1 MKLLAGT
8 SKGLFAIDGA
18 HDVTAV
24 LPERSVRDL
33 KASGGR
39 LLAGADTGLFA
50 SEDGGRT
57 WQPSGVD
64 GRTVWQICTGPNAG
78 EVYMGT
84 QPAGVFRSK
93 DDGRTWEEIASFAQ
107 APGAERWCVP
117 VTPRQSG
124 RARALVVDRDPQRL
138 WVGVEV
144 GGVVSTKDAGAT
156 WRLDLPGNNPD
167 IHMMVAHPAKPSVLF
182 ASTGYGRID
191 GVAEQIEGNAGMFRS
206 DDGGETWTYAW
217 RGVTPR
223 YARPLCIDPRSPYG
237 VTVAS
242 APTAFSSFKDE
253 GGAHAM
259 LYRSLDGGETWRSLC
274 DDVHSP
280 SAANFHGLVP
290 DPTAPGGVLVG
301 TDTGE
306 VWRVSDSAQW
316 TRLASG
322 LPSVLSILS
331 FAEVIH

>member
-1 MKLLAGT
+1 MKILAGT
-8 SKGLFAIDGA
+8 SKGLFAVDDSQDA
-18 HDVTAV
+18 KAV

-33 KASGGR
+33 EDSGGR

-57 WQPSGVD
+57 WRVSGLD
-64 GRTVWQICTGPNAG
+64 GRVVWQIFTGPRAG
-78 EVYMGT
+78 EVYVGT
-84 QPAGVFRSK
+84 QPAGLFRSK
-93 DDGRTWEEIASFAQ
+93 DDGRTWDEIESFAH
-107 APGAERWCVP
+107 APEAERWCVP

-124 RARALVVDRDPQRL
+124 RARALVVDRTDPQRL

-144 GGVVSTKDAGAT
+144 GGVVSTKNGGAT

-182 ASTGYGRID
+182 ASTGYGRLD
-191 GVAEQIEGNAGMFRS
+191 GVAEPVEGNAGIFRS
-206 DDGGETWTYAW
+206 DDGGETWQYAW

-223 YARPLCIDPRSPYG
+223 YARPLCVDLRAPYG

-242 APTAFSSFKDE
+242 APTAFSSYKDD

-259 LYRSLDGGETWRSLC
+259 LYRSEDGGETWRSLG
-274 DDVHSP
+274 DRDHSP

-290 DPTAPGGVLVG
+290 DPTSPGGVLVG

-306 VWRVSDSAQW
+306 VWRVSGGGQW
-316 TRLASG
+316 TLLASG
-322 LPSVLSILS
+322 LPSVLSIL
-331 FAEVIH
+331 ALA

>member
-1 MKLLAGT
+1 MKLFAGT
-8 SKGLFAIDGA
+8 SKGVFAVDDA
-18 HDVTAV
+18 QQATAV
-24 LPERSVRDL
+24 LPDRNVRDL
-33 KASGGR
+33 KASGQR
-39 LLAGADTGLFA
+39 LLAGAETGLFA

-64 GRTVWQICTGPNAG
+64 GRTVWQIFTGPHAG
-78 EVYMGT
+78 DVYVGT
-84 QPAGVFRSK
+84 QPAGLFHSK
-93 DDGRTWEEIASFAQ
+93 DDGRSWQEIESFAH
-107 APGAERWCVP
+107 APDAERWCVP
-117 VTPRQSG
+117 VKPRQPG
-124 RARALVVDRDPQRL
+124 RARALVVDRVDPRRV

-144 GGVVSTKDAGAT
+144 GGVVSTKDGGGS

-167 IHMMVAHPAKPSVLF
+167 IHMMVAYPATPSVLF

-206 DDGGETWTYAW
+206 DDGGETWRYAW

-223 YARPLCIDPRSPYG
+223 YARPLCIDPRPPYG

-253 GGAHAM
+253 GGAQAM
-259 LYRSLDGGETWRSLC
+259 LYRSEDHGESWRSLC
-274 DDVHSP
+274 DTAHSP
-280 SAANFHGLVP
+280 SAANFHGLVA
-290 DPTAPGGVLVG
+290 DPSSPGGVLVG

-306 VWRVSDSAQW
+306 VWRVSDRGEW

-322 LPSVLSILS
+322 LPPVMSIL
-331 FAEVIH
+331 AG

>member
-1 MKLLAGT
+1 MTILAGT
-8 SKGLFAIDGA
+8 STGLFAVDEA
-18 HDVTAV
+18 QHATAV
-24 LPERSVRDL
+24 LSERTVRDL
-33 KASGGR
+33 KESGGR

-57 WQPSGVD
+57 WQASGIA
-64 GRTVWQICTGPNAG
+64 GRVVWQIFVGPHAG
-78 EVYMGT
+78 EVYVGT
-84 QPAGVFRSK
+84 QPAGLFRSK
-93 DDGRTWEEIASFAQ
+93 DDGRTWDEMESFAHS
-107 APGAERWCVP
+107 PEAERWCVP
-117 VTPRQSG
+117 VKPRQPG
-124 RARALVVDRDPQRL
+124 RARALVVDRTDSQRV

-144 GGVVSTKDAGAT
+144 GGVVSTKNGGAS

-167 IHMMVAHPAKPSVLF
+167 IHMMVAHPTDPSVLF
-182 ASTGYGRID
+182 ASTGYGRLD

-206 DDGGETWTYAW
+206 DDGGETWQYAW

-223 YARPLCIDPRSPYG
+223 YARPLCIDPRPPYG

-253 GGAHAM
+253 GGAQAM
-259 LYRSLDGGETWRSLC
+259 VYRSTDGGATWRSLC
-274 DDVHSP
+274 DAAHSP

-290 DPTAPGGVLVG
+290 DPTSPGGVLIG

-306 VWRVSDSAQW
+306 VWRVSDDARW

-322 LPSVLSILS
+322 LPSVLSIL
-331 FAEVIH
+331 AR

>member
-1 MKLLAGT
+1 MKLFAGT
-8 SKGLFAIDGA
+8 SKGVFAIDDA
-18 HDVTAV
+18 QQTTAV
-24 LPERSVRDL
+24 LPDRNVRDL
-33 KASGGR
+33 KASGQR
-39 LLAGADTGLFA
+39 LLAGAETGLFA

-64 GRTVWQICTGPNAG
+64 GRTVWQIFTGPHAG
-78 EVYMGT
+78 DVYVGT
-84 QPAGVFRSK
+84 QPAGLFHSK
-93 DDGRTWEEIASFAQ
+93 DDGRSWQEIESFAH
-107 APGAERWCVP
+107 APDAERWCVP
-117 VTPRQSG
+117 VKPRQPG
-124 RARALVVDRDPQRL
+124 RARALVVDRVDPRRV

-144 GGVVSTKDAGAT
+144 GGVVSTKDGGGS

-167 IHMMVAHPAKPSVLF
+167 IHMMVAHPATPSVLF

-206 DDGGETWTYAW
+206 DDGGETWRYAW

-223 YARPLCIDPRSPYG
+223 YARPLCIDPRPPYG

-253 GGAHAM
+253 GGAQAM
-259 LYRSLDGGETWRSLC
+259 LYRSEDHGESWRSLC
-274 DDVHSP
+274 DTAHSP
-280 SAANFHGLVP
+280 SAANFHGLVA
-290 DPTAPGGVLVG
+290 DPSSPGGVLVG

-306 VWRVSDSAQW
+306 VWRVSDRGEW

-322 LPSVLSILS
+322 LPPVMSIL
-331 FAEVIH
+331 AG

>member
-8 SKGLFAIDGA
+8 SNGLFAVDDSQHA
-18 HDVTAV
+18 TAV
-24 LPERSVRDL
+24 LPERTVRDL
-33 KASGGR
+33 KSSGGR
-39 LLAGADTGLFA
+39 LLAGAETGLFA
-50 SEDGGRT
+50 SEDGGGT
-57 WQPSGVD
+57 WQPSGID
-64 GRTVWQICTGPNAG
+64 GRTVWQIFTGPHPG
-78 EVYMGT
+78 EVYVGT
-84 QPAGVFRSK
+84 QPAGLFRSK
-93 DDGRTWEEIASFAQ
+93 DDGRTWEEIDSFAH
-107 APGAERWCVP
+107 APDAERWCVP
-117 VTPRQSG
+117 VKPRQPG
-124 RARALVVDRDPQRL
+124 RARALVVDRTDPGRI

-144 GGVVSTKDAGAT
+144 GGVVSTKDGGAT

-167 IHMMVAHPAKPSVLF
+167 IHMMVAHPAKPSMLF

-206 DDGGETWTYAW
+206 DDGGATWTYAW

-223 YARPLCIDPRSPYG
+223 YARPLCIDPRPPYG

-242 APTAFSSFKDE
+242 APTAFSSYKDE

-259 LYRSLDGGETWRSLC
+259 LYRSEDHGATWRSLC
-274 DDVHSP
+274 DAAHSP

-290 DPTAPGGVLVG
+290 DPAEPGGVIVG

-306 VWRVSDSAQW
+306 VWRVSDRGEW

-322 LPSVLSILS
+322 LPSVLSIL
-331 FAEVIH
+331 